1 MLPIRR
7 DCTWL
12 LTHTPRAQSHQ
23 RDAQSRTGNAYD
35 AFRSDATAPASF
47 LCEESVTELLEV
59 FIESDYGQTMFGR
72 HEKCNA
78 VGITG
83 HIELCEIEVGV
94 GSQGY
99 GSGLGLGLGLELGL
113 GVRMFGR

>member
-1 MLPIRR
+1 M
-7 DCTWL
+7 
-12 LTHTPRAQSHQ
+12 
-23 RDAQSRTGNAYD
+23 
-35 AFRSDATAPASF
+35 
-47 LCEESVTELLEV
+47 TELLEV

-72 HEKCNA
+72 HEKCSA